1 MKPEK
6 NTRNKAATDAAKE
19 AQDSD
24 LDALE
29 AMAGQLDAATVCQP
43 EDTFEDQMA
52 QAEVQTVENELT
64 EALVTA
70 NAKVEEY
77 LTLAQRVQADF
88 DNYRRR
94 NQNVR
99 GEAFEDGARAFVT
112 TLLPV
117 LDNLERAIGAAGD
130 TADKALKEGVE
141 MVQRQM
147 LDAFTKRGVT
157 SIERKG
163 EKFDPNLENAV
174 MQGNPEDGEPGTVC
188 EVLQKGYQMGSCV
201 LRHAMVKVVPD

>member
-130 TADKALKEGVE
+130 TADNALKEGVE

-174 MQGNPEDGEPGTVC
+174 MQGAPEDGEPGSVC
-188 EVLQKGYQMGSCV
+188 EVFQKGYQMGATV
-201 LRHAMVKVVPD
+201 LRHAMVKVVPE